1 MSDTTYTDLNAELNI
16 WGENGEV
23 QLDKD
28 KQAARAYFLEHVN
41 PNTVF
46 FHNLREKADYLIEN
60 NYWDPAV
67 VDKYGFDR
75 FKELMK
81 HAYGFKFRF
90 PTFVGAYKFYT
101 SYALKNSDG
110 DRYLERFED
119 RVVLTAITYSSNR
132 IHAKDVITEIME
144 GRFQPATPTFLNA
157 GRANAGGPVSC
168 FILKMDDNMESISRG
183 ITDSLQLSKRGG
195 GVGNSMTDIRETGA
209 PIKNVNGQASGLIPI
224 MKLLENSFS
233 YANQLGQ
240 RQGSGVVYLNAHHP
254 DVMGFLDTKREN
266 ADEKIRIKTLSLG
279 LIIPDITF
287 ELAKNNEEMYL
298 FSPYDVERV
307 TGKPLSQHS
316 VTERYREW
324 VEDERISKTKIN
336 ARKFFQ
342 TIAEVQFE
350 SGYPYLM
357 FEDAAN
363 RANPAP
369 NVGRIVSSNLCVAPE
384 TRVLTDNGYLP
395 IGELAGQTV
404 NAWNG
409 EKFSPSLV
417 AKTGEDQELVTVTF
431 SNGGSL
437 DVTPYHKF
445 YVKNDY
451 HKPAVE
457 VSAAELVEGDRLEK
471 FDLEVIDAPAEDF
484 PRAYT
489 AGLHSAEGT
498 YSKNGSPLLRLYP
511 GKLHLGESIEYKS
524 SSHKADS
531 NGRVSYVLHEDT
543 PRKFHVPTGY
553 SLKSRLEWLAGL
565 IDGDGYGNGAVGIQI
580 ASIHSDFLEE
590 VRVLLTTLGVHSKW
604 SKLKDAGKTR
614 FRKEEKV
621 YDTKEIYRLVV
632 SGSEAQKLRKL
643 GLPTKRVIIDKY
655 EHQRSAGQFIKVTG
669 VIATGRVDDT
679 YCLNEPE
686 RHKVVFEGIQTG
698 NCSEIFQPQRSSEY
712 NEDGS
717 FSEVGQ
723 DVSCNLG
730 SLNVARVAK
739 LSGKDFE
746 HTVETAYRFLNNVA
760 VMTRQPQSPSIDEG
774 NSSSRAIG
782 LGQMNL
788 HGALIEMGLDYD
800 SDEARQFF
808 FDYMH
813 DITYCLVNSSVDEA
827 ITSGPFDHYEGSRW
841 ENGEM
846 VTEYRKLA
854 LDAKDSRFTPEEG
867 GVDDLWEH
875 VERRIA
881 EFGVANQHLQAI
893 PPTGSISY
901 INHSTSSI
909 HPVTSPV
916 EIRKEGKLGRVY
928 YPAYGLTSD
937 NLEQVKTAYDYGY
950 RPLIDMYKQ
959 ASGWVDQGMS
969 MTLFFKAEATTRD
982 VNRAQVYAHK
992 AGVKSIYYIRLSQK
1006 ALEGTSVNECVSCTL

>member
-81 HAYGFKFRF
+81 HAYSFKFRF

-119 RVVLTAITYSSNR
+119 RVVLTAITYSSSYS
-132 IHAKDVITEIME
+132 HAKDVITEIME

-369 NVGRIVSSNLCVAPE
+369 NVGRIVSSNLC
-384 TRVLTDNGYLP
+384 
-395 IGELAGQTV
+395 
-404 NAWNG
+404 
-409 EKFSPSLV
+409 
-417 AKTGEDQELVTVTF
+417 
-431 SNGGSL
+431 
-437 DVTPYHKF
+437 
-445 YVKNDY
+445 
-451 HKPAVE
+451 
-457 VSAAELVEGDRLEK
+457 
-471 FDLEVIDAPAEDF
+471 
-484 PRAYT
+484 
-489 AGLHSAEGT
+489 
-498 YSKNGSPLLRLYP
+498 
-511 GKLHLGESIEYKS
+511 
-524 SSHKADS
+524 
-531 NGRVSYVLHEDT
+531 
-543 PRKFHVPTGY
+543 
-553 SLKSRLEWLAGL
+553 
-565 IDGDGYGNGAVGIQI
+565 
-580 ASIHSDFLEE
+580 
-590 VRVLLTTLGVHSKW
+590 
-604 SKLKDAGKTR
+604 
-614 FRKEEKV
+614 
-621 YDTKEIYRLVV
+621 
-632 SGSEAQKLRKL
+632 
-643 GLPTKRVIIDKY
+643 
-655 EHQRSAGQFIKVTG
+655 
-669 VIATGRVDDT
+669 
-679 YCLNEPE
+679 
-686 RHKVVFEGIQTG
+686 
-698 NCSEIFQPQRSSEY
+698 SEIFQPQRSSEY

-746 HTVETAYRFLNNVA
+746 HTVKTAYRFLNNVA

-813 DITYCLVNSSVDEA
+813 DITYCLVNSSADEA
-827 ITSGPFDHYEGSRW
+827 VTSGPFVHYEGSRW

-854 LDAKDSRFTPEEG
+854 LDVKNSRFVTDEEG
-867 GVDDLWEH
+867 LDDLWEH
-875 VERRIA
+875 IERRI
-881 EFGVANQHLQAI
+881 EKFGVANQHLQAI

-928 YPAYGLTSD
+928 YPAYGLTGD